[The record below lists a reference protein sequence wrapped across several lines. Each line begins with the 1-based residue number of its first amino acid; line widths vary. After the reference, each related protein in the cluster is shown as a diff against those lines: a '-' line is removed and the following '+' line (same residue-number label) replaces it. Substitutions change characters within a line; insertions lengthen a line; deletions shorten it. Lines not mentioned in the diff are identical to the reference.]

1 MWQILC
7 SNKVLI
13 THTEKII
20 RSPTSPTLIII
31 PTYMS
36 DLVEKCAILNDEAV
50 NTSDHLP
57 VSLTLN
63 LTVRTS
69 MSSHSTGCSN
79 VQPVFP
85 KPKWHDDSFKAQ
97 YSEVMLELCDKI
109 SIVPVEEVAAKD
121 AKTLCGPHL

>member
-1 MWQILC
+1 MFKQ
-7 SNKVLI
+7 SVNYTYRKDNK
-13 THTEKII
+13 
-20 RSPTSPTLIII
+20 TSYIDHIII

-36 DLVEKCAILNDEAV
+36 DLVEKCAVLNDEAV

-63 LTVRTS
+63 LTVTTS
-69 MSSHSTGCSN
+69 MSSDSTGCSN